1 MVFLVM
7 ARVLWMSW
15 EDLVLKDPS
24 EKQSG
29 VKISANSCADDITK
43 YLFAKFV
50 DDTKHHAHL
59 NLCKIR
65 KNWDNKNFLKING
78 YMQLHICFSTNGNV
92 TTKVNLCSCDVCIEG
107 KFFECIVKKR
117 LYLTENFDVDSDKDI
132 EVKISLRVRILK
144 MNRMSFMRWDQILFL
159 MWLRKMVW

>member
-1 MVFLVM
+1 M

-15 EDLVLKDPS
+15 ADLVLKDPS

-29 VKISANSCADDITK
+29 VKISANSCANDITK
-43 YLFAKFV
+43 YLLAKFV

-65 KNWDNKNFLKING
+65 KNWDNKFFFKING
-78 YMQLHICFSTNGNV
+78 YMQLHMICFSPNGNV
-92 TTKVNLCSCDVCIEG
+92 TAKVNLCSCDVCIEG
-107 KFFECIVKKR
+107 KFFECIVKKG
-117 LYLTENFDVDSDKDI
+117 LYLIENFDVDSGKDT

-144 MNRMSFMRWDQILFL
+144 MNIMTSWDEIRFCF
-159 MWLRKMVW
+159 WCD